1 MNIAAS
7 GHLAT
12 ATTGQDL
19 HSHIDALAA
28 LDSMMPIQEKL
39 RLVHESVRRVLPFVR
54 RIAVALHDEASGTLR
69 TFVASGGVDVPLAR
83 YEIAVTAAPSL
94 QEMLQ
99 SGRPR
104 VVNNL
109 QIFAAS
115 EHAHALWVGAR
126 YRASYTVPVRGG
138 DALVAVLFFNAD
150 EEGVFTPPVLASLD
164 VYAHLCGALLREHL
178 ATLRTLA
185 AVVRIVHELV
195 HQRDPETGAH
205 LERMSRYARLI
216 ARDLAERGVHAL
228 HDEWIEQVFLF
239 APLHD
244 VGKIAIPDRVLQK
257 PAGLSPEERA
267 LMQTHATRGKEILTS
282 VIEHLRLGAFPAAT
296 VMLNIAALHHEKVDG
311 TGYPQ
316 GLRADGIPLEARI
329 VAVADIYDAL
339 TSARHYKPA
348 WPAGQAADTLRQ
360 MSGHS
365 LDPDCV
371 EALLG
376 HPDEVAAIAA
386 QYRDPGE
393 TIEPAR

>member
-1 MNIAAS
+1 MAHAPT
-7 GHLAT
+7 HE
-12 ATTGQDL
+12 DL
-19 HSHIDALAA
+19 RSHIDALAS
-28 LDSMMPIQEKL
+28 LDSMTPVQEKL
-39 RLVHESVRRVLPFVR
+39 RLVHESVRHLHPFVR
-54 RIAVALHDEASGTLR
+54 RMAVALHDEATGTLR
-69 TFVASGGVDVPLAR
+69 TFVASGEVDQPLAR
-83 YEIAVTAAPSL
+83 YEVAISAAPSL
-94 QEMLQ
+94 EDMLQ

-109 QIFAAS
+109 ALFGAS
-115 EHAHALWVGAR
+115 EHAHARWVGAR

-138 DALVAVLFFNAD
+138 EALVAVLFFNAD
-150 EEGVFTPPVLASLD
+150 QAEVFTPPVLASLD

-216 ARDLAERGVHAL
+216 ARDLAERNVHPL
-228 HDEWIEQVFLF
+228 HDEWIEQVFMF

-267 LMQTHATRGKEILTS
+267 VMQTHAARGKEILNA
-282 VIEHLRLGAFPAAT
+282 VIEHLHLGAFPAVT
-296 VMLNIAALHHEKVDG
+296 VMRNIAAFHHEKVDG
-311 TGYPQ
+311 TGYPE
-316 GLRADGIPLEARI
+316 GLHGVGIPLEARI

-339 TSARHYKPA
+339 TSARYYKPA
-348 WPAGQAADTLRQ
+348 WPPGKAAETLRQ
-360 MSGHS
+360 MSGQS
-365 LDPDCV
+365 LDPDCI
-371 EALLG
+371 ESLLS

-386 QYRDPGE
+386 EFRDASE
-393 TIEPAR
+393 TMGHAR